1 MEELLMTR
9 SLAKIASRAR
19 LVAALFAIA
28 LYAPTTFAQA
38 TPPDAPQAKPQTGA
52 QSGHED
58 QILGVRPGM
67 SVPEALK
74 AVYEHTVTQPAP
86 QKPDGLQKEGKDKK
100 DIRVVYKNLK
110 EGELQIVFADG
121 NNGFVREVTLTYAKQ
136 PTVSDLRLP
145 QTGSIA
151 ASGNVLDSSLNSGE
165 RYDNRYSIGFTDN
178 RKTERF
184 WWRDERGKEGY
195 SVRVGFVSGKLN
207 SGGAMA
213 DSVIVRK
220 VLMVK
225 PGEEAKFW
233 RAVEPK

>member
-1 MEELLMTR
+1 MAR
-9 SLAKIASRAR
+9 ALARKVAPRAR
-19 LVAALFAIA
+19 FIAALFAVA
-28 LYAPTTFAQA
+28 LCAPTAFA
-38 TPPDAPQAKPQTGA
+38 QAKPQDEAQAKPGA
-52 QSGHED
+52 QSEHD
-58 QILGVRPGM
+58 THILGVRPGM
-67 SVPEALK
+67 SVPDALK
-74 AVYEHTVTQPAP
+74 AVFEHTATAPAP
-86 QKPDGLQKEGKDKK
+86 QRPDGLKEEGKEKK

-110 EGELQIVFADG
+110 EGELQIVFAG
-121 NNGFVREVTLTYAKQ
+121 GKSGFVREVTLTYAKQ

-151 ASGNVLDSSLNSGE
+151 SSGNVLDSALNSGE
-165 RYDNRYSIGFTDN
+165 RYDNRYTIGFTDN

-184 WWRDERGKEGY
+184 WWRDEQAKEGY
-195 SVRVGFVSGKLN
+195 SIRIGFVSGKLS

-233 RAVEPK
+233 KAVEPS